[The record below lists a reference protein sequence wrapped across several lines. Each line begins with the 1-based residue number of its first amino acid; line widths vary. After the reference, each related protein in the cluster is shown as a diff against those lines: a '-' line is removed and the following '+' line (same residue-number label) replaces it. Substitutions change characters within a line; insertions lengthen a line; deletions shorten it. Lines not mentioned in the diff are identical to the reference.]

1 MPPRQREHGSS
12 AGFRAAVP
20 SAVMTLRAG
29 ERFRSE
35 KLVGTE
41 KAVIFAPR
49 TSERCPA
56 RQGGRQRGA
65 SGDGRRSATTGQQSA
80 AVGSGIMQQT
90 AGGCFGTQTAP
101 PTCSDGGSNGRRKQT
116 GCSAV
121 RLAHL
126 LWEQGV
132 AGSNPVSPTID
143 NQPLAATQVVFYW
156 GRRHTIY
163 TQNRRFSGCVK
174 ADTPAKAGFSDC
186 VKADTPAKA
195 GFPDCVKADT
205 PAKAG
210 FPGCIKAGSPQK
222 PISARL
228 RIARL
233 RGLNH
238 VKEPP
243 PHASGKQ
250 TPRSTIDPG
259 APTAAEPSRPE
270 PPPIR
275 VTTNPGDPPRALRS
289 PEPRR
294 RRSLSRPEA
303 RQTRRAPSATPEAS
317 RSHLPCPPVGQSRRV
332 RMRHRT
338 PRGVCTVSTSPAR

>member
-1 MPPRQREHGSS
+1 MVFLLGPAAHNLHAKSGIFRLCQDRHPRKSRI
-12 AGFRAAVP
+12 FR
-20 SAVMTLRAG
+20 LRRG
-29 ERFRSE
+29 RHSRKSRIFR
-35 KLVGTE
+35 L
-41 KAVIFAPR
+41 
-49 TSERCPA
+49 
-56 RQGGRQRGA
+56 RQGCPRKI
-65 SGDGRRSATTGQQSA
+65 GDFPA
-80 AVGSGIMQQT
+80 ALG
-90 AGGCFGTQTAP
+90 
-101 PTCSDGGSNGRRKQT
+101 
-116 GCSAV
+116 
-121 RLAHL
+121 LA
-126 LWEQGV
+126 
-132 AGSNPVSPTID
+132 
-143 NQPLAATQVVFYW
+143 
-156 GRRHTIY
+156 
-163 TQNRRFSGCVK
+163 
-174 ADTPAKAGFSDC
+174 
-186 VKADTPAKA
+186 
-195 GFPDCVKADT
+195 

-303 RQTRRAPSATPEAS
+303 RQTRRAPSTAPEAPADPEAPPTRRAPSAAAEPPPPRKPRIPRAVSLAACGCATVPPAASAPS
-317 RSHLPCPPVGQSRRV
+317 RNPPHGSCPRSSGAAAPSAGRCTNV
-332 RMRHRT
+332 RMR
-338 PRGVCTVSTSPAR
+338 PPPAAASAARGPGRRRR

>member
-12 AGFRAAVP
+12 AGFRAAVLRAAVP
-20 SAVMTLRAG
+20 SAMMTLRAG

-101 PTCSDGGSNGRRKQT
+101 PTCSDGGSNGRREQT

-143 NQPLAATQVVFYW
+143 NQPLAATQVVFLL
-156 GRRHTIY
+156 GPAAH
-163 TQNRRFSGCVK
+163 NLHAKSGI
-174 ADTPAKAGFSDC
+174 F
-186 VKADTPAKA
+186 
-195 GFPDCVKADT
+195 
-205 PAKAG
+205 
-210 FPGCIKAGSPQK
+210 
-222 PISARL
+222 RL
-228 RIARL
+228 
-233 RGLNH
+233 H
-238 VKEPP
+238 
-243 PHASGKQ
+243 
-250 TPRSTIDPG
+250 
-259 APTAAEPSRPE
+259 
-270 PPPIR
+270 
-275 VTTNPGDPPRALRS
+275 
-289 PEPRR
+289 
-294 RRSLSRPEA
+294 
-303 RQTRRAPSATPEAS
+303 
-317 RSHLPCPPVGQSRRV
+317 
-332 RMRHRT
+332 
-338 PRGVCTVSTSPAR
+338 